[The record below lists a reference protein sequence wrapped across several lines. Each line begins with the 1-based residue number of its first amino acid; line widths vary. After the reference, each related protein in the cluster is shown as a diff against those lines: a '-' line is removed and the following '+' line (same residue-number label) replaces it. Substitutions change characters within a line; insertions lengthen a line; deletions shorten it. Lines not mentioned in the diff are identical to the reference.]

1 MKNNRKQKAILAT
14 IYTLFVVGLLL
25 GTRCESR
32 VHLTTPEKDAQHLA
46 HLAETVHTEADLREV
61 ERLASQYEIAYR
73 KSYSG
78 AKALY
83 FKSLYEPILDE
94 AGERRAAFRAEEDYL
109 NEQQT
114 TLNTTISDLNAAW
127 TVALGS
133 EAEELKKL
141 AENKIL
147 IENMRAELELLVV
160 AKEEYA
166 EKIIEEGY
174 PQEMLNEIGKME
186 EEIMSKE
193 AEIAEMEHKNEIII
207 LANKLQLGRE
217 LRIVEEVSTIDTE
230 ELL

>member
-109 NEQQT
+109 SEQQT

-127 TVALGS
+127 TVALGD

-141 AENKIL
+141 AENNTL
-147 IENMRAELELLVV
+147 IENMRAELETLVV

-186 EEIMSKE
+186 EEILTKE
-193 AEIAEMEHKNEIII
+193 SEIAKMEHKNEIII
-207 LANKLQLGRE
+207 LANKLQLGRD
-217 LRIVEEVSTIDTE
+217 LCIVEQEPIIDTE
-230 ELL
+230 DIL

>member
-109 NEQQT
+109 SEQQT

-127 TVALGS
+127 TVALGD

-141 AENKIL
+141 TENNTL
-147 IENMRAELELLVV
+147 IEAMRAELELLVV

-186 EEIMSKE
+186 EEILTKE
-193 AEIAEMEHKNEIII
+193 SEIAKMEHKNEIII
-207 LANKLQLGRE
+207 LANKLQLGRD
-217 LRIVEEVSTIDTE
+217 LCIVEQEPIIDTE
-230 ELL
+230 DIL

>member
-109 NEQQT
+109 SEQQT

-127 TVALGS
+127 TVALGD

-141 AENKIL
+141 AENNTL
-147 IENMRAELELLVV
+147 IEDMRAELELLVV

-193 AEIAEMEHKNEIII
+193 AEIAKMEHKNEIII
-207 LANKLQLGRE
+207 LANKLQLGRD
-217 LRIVEEVSTIDTE
+217 LCIVEQEPTIDTE
-230 ELL
+230 DIL

>member
-1 MKNNRKQKAILAT
+1 M
-14 IYTLFVVGLLL
+14 
-25 GTRCESR
+25 
-32 VHLTTPEKDAQHLA
+32 
-46 HLAETVHTEADLREV
+46 
-61 ERLASQYEIAYR
+61 
-73 KSYSG
+73 
-78 AKALY
+78 
-83 FKSLYEPILDE
+83 DE

-109 NEQQT
+109 SEQQT

-127 TVALGS
+127 TVALGD

-141 AENKIL
+141 AENNTL
-147 IENMRAELELLVV
+147 IEAMRAELETLVV

-193 AEIAEMEHKNEIII
+193 TEIAKMEHKNEIII

-217 LRIVEEVSTIDTE
+217 LRIVEEVPTIDTE

>member
-127 TVALGS
+127 TVALGD

>member
-73 KSYSG
+73 ESYSG

-127 TVALGS
+127 TIALGD

-141 AENKIL
+141 AENNTL
-147 IENMRAELELLVV
+147 IEAMRTELETLVV

-166 EKIIEEGY
+166 EKIIEENY

-186 EEIMSKE
+186 EEILTKE
-193 AEIAEMEHKNEIII
+193 SEIAKMEHKNEIII

-217 LRIVEEVSTIDTE
+217 LRIVEEVPTIDTE

>member
-94 AGERRAAFRAEEDYL
+94 AGERRAAFRAKEDYL
-109 NEQQT
+109 SEQQT

-127 TVALGS
+127 TVALGD

-141 AENKIL
+141 AENNTL
-147 IENMRAELELLVV
+147 IEDMRAELELLVV

-186 EEIMSKE
+186 EEILTKE
-193 AEIAEMEHKNEIII
+193 SEIAKMEHKNEIII
-207 LANKLQLGRE
+207 LANKLQLGRD
-217 LRIVEEVSTIDTE
+217 LCIVEQEPTIDTE
-230 ELL
+230 DIL

>member
-109 NEQQT
+109 SEQQT
-114 TLNTTISDLNAAW
+114 TLNATISDLNAAW
-127 TVALGS
+127 TVALGD

-147 IENMRAELELLVV
+147 IEDMRAELELLVV

-186 EEIMSKE
+186 AEISTKE
-193 AEIAEMEHKNEIII
+193 AEIAKMEHKNEIII

-217 LRIVEEVSTIDTE
+217 LRIVEEVPTIDTE

>member
-114 TLNTTISDLNAAW
+114 TLNAIISDLNAAW
-127 TVALGS
+127 TVALVN
-133 EAEELKKL
+133 EAEEFKKL

-147 IENMRAELELLVV
+147 IEAMRAELELLVV

-186 EEIMSKE
+186 EEILTKE
-193 AEIAEMEHKNEIII
+193 SEIAKMEHKNEIII
-207 LANKLQLGRE
+207 LANKLQLGRD
-217 LRIVEEVSTIDTE
+217 LCIVEQEPIIDTE
-230 ELL
+230 DIL

>member
-109 NEQQT
+109 SEQQT
-114 TLNTTISDLNAAW
+114 TLNATISDLNAAW
-127 TVALGS
+127 TVALGD

-147 IENMRAELELLVV
+147 IEDMRAELELLVV

-217 LRIVEEVSTIDTE
+217 LRIVEEEPIIDTE

>member
-73 KSYSG
+73 NSYGG

-127 TVALGS
+127 TVALGD

-141 AENKIL
+141 AENNTL
-147 IENMRAELELLVV
+147 IEDMRAELETLVV

-186 EEIMSKE
+186 EEILTKE
-193 AEIAEMEHKNEIII
+193 SEIAKMEHKNEIII
-207 LANKLQLGRE
+207 LANKLQLGRD
-217 LRIVEEVSTIDTE
+217 LCIVEQEPIIDTE
-230 ELL
+230 DIL

>member
-109 NEQQT
+109 SEQQT

-127 TVALGS
+127 TVALGD

-147 IENMRAELELLVV
+147 IEDMRAELETLVV

-186 EEIMSKE
+186 EEILTKE
-193 AEIAEMEHKNEIII
+193 SEIAKMEHKNEIII
-207 LANKLQLGRE
+207 LANKLQLGRD
-217 LRIVEEVSTIDTE
+217 LCIVEQEPTIDTE
-230 ELL
+230 DIL

>member
-32 VHLTTPEKDAQHLA
+32 VHLTTPEKDAQLLA

-109 NEQQT
+109 SEQQT

-127 TVALGS
+127 TVALGD

-217 LRIVEEVSTIDTE
+217 LRIVEEEPIIDTE

>member
-109 NEQQT
+109 SEQQT

-127 TVALGS
+127 TVALGD

-141 AENKIL
+141 SENNIL
-147 IENMRAELELLVV
+147 IEDMRAELETLVV

-186 EEIMSKE
+186 EEILTKE
-193 AEIAEMEHKNEIII
+193 SEIAKMEHKNEIII
-207 LANKLQLGRE
+207 LANKLQLGRD
-217 LRIVEEVSTIDTE
+217 LCIVEQEPTIDTE
-230 ELL
+230 DIL

>member
-109 NEQQT
+109 SEQQT
-114 TLNTTISDLNAAW
+114 TLNATISDLNAAW
-127 TVALGS
+127 TVALGD

-217 LRIVEEVSTIDTE
+217 LRIVEEEPIIDTE

>member
-109 NEQQT
+109 SEQQT

-127 TVALGS
+127 TVALGD

-217 LRIVEEVSTIDTE
+217 LRIVEEEPIIDTE

>member
-114 TLNTTISDLNAAW
+114 TLNATISDLNAAW
-127 TVALGS
+127 TVALGD

-147 IENMRAELELLVV
+147 IEDMRAELELLVV

-207 LANKLQLGRE
+207 LANKLQLGRD
-217 LRIVEEVSTIDTE
+217 LCIVEQEPIIDTE

>member
-109 NEQQT
+109 SEQQT
-114 TLNTTISDLNAAW
+114 TLNATISDLNAAW
-127 TVALGS
+127 TVALGD

-141 AENKIL
+141 AENNTL
-147 IENMRAELELLVV
+147 IEAMRAELELLVV

-217 LRIVEEVSTIDTE
+217 LRIVEEVPTIDTE

>member
-73 KSYSG
+73 KSYGG

-109 NEQQT
+109 SEQQT

-127 TVALGS
+127 TVALGD

-141 AENKIL
+141 AENNTL
-147 IENMRAELELLVV
+147 IENMRAELETLVV

-186 EEIMSKE
+186 EEILTKE
-193 AEIAEMEHKNEIII
+193 SEIAKMEHKNEIII
-207 LANKLQLGRE
+207 LANKLQLGRD
-217 LRIVEEVSTIDTE
+217 LCIVEQEPTIDTE
-230 ELL
+230 GIL

>member
-109 NEQQT
+109 SEQQT
-114 TLNTTISDLNAAW
+114 TLNTTISDLNAEW
-127 TVALGS
+127 TVALGD

-141 AENKIL
+141 TENNTL
-147 IENMRAELELLVV
+147 IEAMRAELELLVV

-186 EEIMSKE
+186 EEILTKE
-193 AEIAEMEHKNEIII
+193 SEIAKMEHKNEIII
-207 LANKLQLGRE
+207 LANKLQLGRD
-217 LRIVEEVSTIDTE
+217 LCIVEQEPIIDTE
-230 ELL
+230 DIL

>member
-114 TLNTTISDLNAAW
+114 TLNATISDLNAAW
-127 TVALGS
+127 TVALGD

-186 EEIMSKE
+186 EEILSKE

-217 LRIVEEVSTIDTE
+217 LRIVEEEPIIDTE

>member
-109 NEQQT
+109 SEQQT
-114 TLNTTISDLNAAW
+114 TLYTTISDLNAAW
-127 TVALGS
+127 TVALGD

-141 AENKIL
+141 AENNTL

-217 LRIVEEVSTIDTE
+217 LRIVEQEPIIDTE
-230 ELL
+230 DII

>member
-109 NEQQT
+109 SEQQT
-114 TLNTTISDLNAAW
+114 TLNATISDLNAAW
-127 TVALGS
+127 TVALGD

-147 IENMRAELELLVV
+147 IEDMRAELELLVV

-186 EEIMSKE
+186 EDIMSKE

-217 LRIVEEVSTIDTE
+217 LRIVEEEPIIDTE

>member
-114 TLNTTISDLNAAW
+114 TLNATISDLNAAW
-127 TVALGS
+127 TVALGN

-147 IENMRAELELLVV
+147 IEDMRAELELLVV

-186 EEIMSKE
+186 EEIMTKE
-193 AEIAEMEHKNEIII
+193 AEIAKMEHKNEIII
-207 LANKLQLGRE
+207 LANKLLLGRE
-217 LRIVEEVSTIDTE
+217 LRIVEEESIIDTE

>member
-83 FKSLYEPILDE
+83 FKSLSEPLLDE

-127 TVALGS
+127 TVALGD

-147 IENMRAELELLVV
+147 IEAMRAELETLVV

-207 LANKLQLGRE
+207 LANKLQLGRD
-217 LRIVEEVSTIDTE
+217 LCIVEQEPIIDTE
-230 ELL
+230 DIL

>member
-46 HLAETVHTEADLREV
+46 HLAETVHTEADLREG
-61 ERLASQYEIAYR
+61 ERLASQYQIAYR

-109 NEQQT
+109 SEQQT

-127 TVALGS
+127 TVALGD

-147 IENMRAELELLVV
+147 IEDMRAELELLVV

-186 EEIMSKE
+186 EEILSKE
-193 AEIAEMEHKNEIII
+193 SEIAKMEHKNEIII
-207 LANKLQLGRE
+207 LANKLQLGRD
-217 LRIVEEVSTIDTE
+217 LCIVEQEPTIDTE
-230 ELL
+230 DIL

>member
-127 TVALGS
+127 TVALGD

-147 IENMRAELELLVV
+147 IEAMRAELETLVV

-207 LANKLQLGRE
+207 LANKLQLGRD
-217 LRIVEEVSTIDTE
+217 LCIVEQEPIIDTE
-230 ELL
+230 DIL

>member
-32 VHLTTPEKDAQHLA
+32 VHLTTPEKDAQLLA

-109 NEQQT
+109 SEQQT

-127 TVALGS
+127 TVALGD

-147 IENMRAELELLVV
+147 IEDMRAELELLVV

-217 LRIVEEVSTIDTE
+217 LRIVEEEPIIDTE

>member
-127 TVALGS
+127 TVALGD

-141 AENKIL
+141 AENNTL

-186 EEIMSKE
+186 EEILTKE
-193 AEIAEMEHKNEIII
+193 SEIAKMEHKNEIII
-207 LANKLQLGRE
+207 LANKLQLGRD
-217 LRIVEEVSTIDTE
+217 LCIVEQEPTIDTE
-230 ELL
+230 DIL

>member
-109 NEQQT
+109 SEQQT

-127 TVALGS
+127 TVALGD

-141 AENKIL
+141 TENNTL
-147 IENMRAELELLVV
+147 IEAMRAELETLVV

-186 EEIMSKE
+186 EEILTKE
-193 AEIAEMEHKNEIII
+193 SEIAKMEHKNEIII
-207 LANKLQLGRE
+207 LANKLQLGRD
-217 LRIVEEVSTIDTE
+217 LCIVEQEPTIDTE
-230 ELL
+230 DIL

>member
-114 TLNTTISDLNAAW
+114 TLNATISDLNAAW
-127 TVALGS
+127 TVALGD

-141 AENKIL
+141 TENKIL
-147 IENMRAELELLVV
+147 IEAMRAELETLVV

-217 LRIVEEVSTIDTE
+217 LRIVEEEPIIDTE
-230 ELL
+230 DIL

>member
-127 TVALGS
+127 TVALGD

-141 AENKIL
+141 AENNTL
-147 IENMRAELELLVV
+147 IEAMRAELETLVV

-186 EEIMSKE
+186 EEILTKE
-193 AEIAEMEHKNEIII
+193 SEIAKMEHKNEIII
-207 LANKLQLGRE
+207 LANKLQLGRD
-217 LRIVEEVSTIDTE
+217 LCIVEQEPIIDTE
-230 ELL
+230 EVL

>member
-109 NEQQT
+109 SEQQT

-127 TVALGS
+127 TVALGD

-141 AENKIL
+141 AENNTL
-147 IENMRAELELLVV
+147 IEDMRAELELLVV

-207 LANKLQLGRE
+207 LANKLQLGRD
-217 LRIVEEVSTIDTE
+217 LCIVEQEPIIDTE
-230 ELL
+230 DIL

>member
-109 NEQQT
+109 SEQQT

-127 TVALGS
+127 TVALGD

-147 IENMRAELELLVV
+147 IEDMRAELELLVV

-186 EEIMSKE
+186 EEILTKE
-193 AEIAEMEHKNEIII
+193 SEIAKMEHKNEIII
-207 LANKLQLGRE
+207 LANKLQLGRD
-217 LRIVEEVSTIDTE
+217 LCIVEQEPTIDTE
-230 ELL
+230 DIL

>member
-109 NEQQT
+109 SEQQT

-127 TVALGS
+127 TVALGD

-141 AENKIL
+141 AENNTL
-147 IENMRAELELLVV
+147 IEAMRAELELLVV

-186 EEIMSKE
+186 EEILTKE
-193 AEIAEMEHKNEIII
+193 SEIAKMEHKNEIII
-207 LANKLQLGRE
+207 LANKLQLGRD
-217 LRIVEEVSTIDTE
+217 LCIVEQEPIIDTE
-230 ELL
+230 DIL

>member
-109 NEQQT
+109 SEQQT

-127 TVALGS
+127 TVALGD

-147 IENMRAELELLVV
+147 IEDMRAELELLVV

-193 AEIAEMEHKNEIII
+193 AEIAKMEHKNEIII
-207 LANKLQLGRE
+207 LANKLQLGRD
-217 LRIVEEVSTIDTE
+217 LCIVEQEPTIDTE
-230 ELL
+230 DIL